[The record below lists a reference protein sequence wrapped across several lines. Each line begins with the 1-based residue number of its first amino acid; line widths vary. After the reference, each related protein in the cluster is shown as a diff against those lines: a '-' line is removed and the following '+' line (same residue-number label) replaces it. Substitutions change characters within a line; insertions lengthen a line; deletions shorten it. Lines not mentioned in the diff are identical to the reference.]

1 MDYHSIHGHDVANFD
16 TPLTHRVV
24 TVSAADVLSQ
34 SSASS
39 TTSETPALSSVPPPP
54 RSSSRF
60 ISTSIETLDAILAGL
75 PLPAAKEDGGP
86 KQSRYVGGIRRAQVT
101 EIWGPPGVGT
111 STLGM
116 QLVAN
121 ALRDGRTVAW
131 LDCFQPLCEER
142 LATIIEHQLRGMDPE
157 TDVGSVEDRFTRY
170 TCPSLAHFIAMMCP
184 PPPAQP
190 ACVPDDTSLL
200 VIDSV
205 SSLIN
210 YALPRTTD
218 RKGAPLMANGR
229 RGPTAYD
236 KRTQVIQYVTAAL
249 ERLAETRSIAI
260 VVLTQCATR
269 MQAERGAG
277 LAPSLSA
284 DVWNRGIATRLV
296 LFRDWAWNERES
308 RPVGGRFVG
317 IQKLN
322 GHTSESGMD
331 AIVPFDIMDEGLV
344 EEHYTVISPR
354 WARTIYKR
362 KLDETDLE
370 SADTRR
376 PKDDENYGWDEELAN
391 SLPQM
396 PPQWQGSEDIMLG
409 HRYDDEE
416 EEEDEDENEEK
427 EEEVENPIYTV
438 DEDSTSI
445 QRIPRRRSQSVADS
459 EADSDV

>member
-1 MDYHSIHGHDVANFD
+1 
-16 TPLTHRVV
+16 
-24 TVSAADVLSQ
+24 
-34 SSASS
+34 
-39 TTSETPALSSVPPPP
+39 
-54 RSSSRF
+54 
-60 ISTSIETLDAILAGL
+60 
-75 PLPAAKEDGGP
+75 
-86 KQSRYVGGIRRAQVT
+86 
-101 EIWGPPGVGT
+101 
-111 STLGM
+111 M

-142 LATIIEHQLRGMDPE
+142 LATIIAHQLRGMDPE
-157 TDVGSVEDRFTRY
+157 TDVRTVEDRFTRY
-170 TCPSLAHFIAMMCP
+170 TCPSLAHFITMVCP
-184 PPPAQP
+184 APPAPP
-190 ACVPDDTSLL
+190 ACVPDETSLF

-205 SSLIN
+205 SSLVN

-249 ERLAETRSIAI
+249 ERLAETRNIAI

-296 LFRDWAWNERES
+296 LFRDWAWNEREG

-317 IQKLN
+317 IQKRN
-322 GHTSESGMD
+322 GHTSETSESGMD
-331 AIVPFDIMDEGLV
+331 AIVPFDILDEGLV
-344 EEHYTVISPR
+344 EERYTVISPR

-362 KLDETDLE
+362 KLDETDL
-370 SADTRR
+370 ARVDHARR
-376 PKDDENYGWDEELAN
+376 PKEDDNYGWDEELAN

-409 HRYDDEE
+409 HHYDDDEDDA
-416 EEEDEDENEEK
+416 EDEDEKDEK

-445 QRIPRRRSQSVADS
+445 QRIPRRRSRSVADS
-459 EADSDV
+459 EAESDL